1 MQRLTHTR
9 GDSLLERGSKH
20 TQTHTPCMAATVT
33 LNRSESGR
41 GRVGRC
47 HMVAC
52 EHPSHMCLHTPTAL
66 LTGIV
71 SANVAHAHAHPSTP
85 YYTVLLPLALTLG
98 RLVRLGVGVGGRSDR

>member
-20 TQTHTPCMAATVT
+20 TQTHTPCMVATVT

-41 GRVGRC
+41 GDGWEGVTWLLVNTSVTC
-47 HMVAC
+47 VSTHAC
-52 EHPSHMCLHTPTAL
+52 SL

-71 SANVAHAHAHPSTP
+71 SANVAHAHAHPLDA
-85 YYTVLLPLALTLG
+85 LLHFSASLG
-98 RLVRLGVGVGGRSDR
+98 SHIG